1 MMALRRVSYLAKQ
14 PLAKANG
21 KEKTRMTMGPSYVLP
36 DSTAP
41 SVPPLIIAIITERL
55 GGILRGRGKG
65 QACVS
70 SSAGA

>member
-36 DSTAP
+36 DP
-41 SVPPLIIAIITERL
+41 SVPSIPP
-55 GGILRGRGKG
+55 
-65 QACVS
+65 
-70 SSAGA
+70 